1 MDAETGSDQPVS
13 GVASALPAIL
23 VLAPD
28 RAGERSTPVYDW
40 LVVGRECAG
49 VDERHRLLIDDP
61 AVSRAHLELR
71 LDLELDQAWL
81 TDHSTNGT
89 RLNGQRIER
98 SVPVRIKP
106 GDRIRLGGAELQFR
120 SWRFAAGSG
129 AVAPAAVQDLNTIRQ
144 ISVTDMVMV
153 VGDIIGF
160 STIAETTGDRVLL
173 ENIDRLYAGLRQIL
187 ARHDGTLSNYVGDAF
202 FATWE
207 AAVPDNATVDMATFD
222 RAVRDRAARDRAAA
236 GGDAVD
242 PARSAVA
249 FAVEAAETVPRI
261 AAGLDLR
268 DPGGGPLRM
277 GWGVALGPAAV
288 SQLTGM
294 LVTVLGDA
302 TNVAFR
308 LSGLAGRDGRPGV
321 LVTDAVYGA
330 TSAAFAFTSPSAIQ
344 VKGRRQPV
352 QVLGAS
358 RR

>member
-1 MDAETGSDQPVS
+1 MDDETGSDQPVS
-13 GVASALPAIL
+13 GVASAIPATL

-28 RAGERSTPVYDW
+28 RAGERSMPVYDW

-49 VDERHRLLIDDP
+49 HDEQHRLLIDDQ
-61 AVSRAHLELR
+61 AVSRTHLELR

-106 GDRIRLGGAELQFR
+106 GDRVRLGGTELQFR
-120 SWRFAAGSG
+120 SRRFAAAAG
-129 AVAPAAVQDLNTIRQ
+129 AAAPGPPRYLETMRQ
-144 ISVTDMVMV
+144 ISVTEMVMV

-173 ENIDRLYAGLRQIL
+173 ENIDRLYAALRQIL
-187 ARHDGTLSNYVGDAF
+187 ARHHGTLSNYVGDAF

-207 AAVPDNATVDMATFD
+207 AVAPDGAAPAGAV
-222 RAVRDRAARDRAAA
+222 A
-236 GGDAVD
+236 GGEALDA
-242 PARSAVA
+242 ARSAVA
-249 FAVEAAETVPRI
+249 FTVEAAETVPRI
-261 AAGLDLR
+261 AADLDLR

-277 GWGVALGPAAV
+277 GWGAALGPAAV

-308 LSGLAGRDGRPGV
+308 LSGLAGRDGRPAV
-321 LVTDAVYGA
+321 LVTDAVYRA
-330 TSAAFAFTSPSAIQ
+330 TSADFAFTRPSAIQ
-344 VKGRRQPV
+344 VKGRTQPV
-352 QVLGAS
+352 QVLGAG
-358 RR
+358 RL

>member
-1 MDAETGSDQPVS
+1 MDGEAGFDQPAS
-13 GVASALPAIL
+13 GVASALPATL

-61 AVSRAHLELR
+61 AVSRTHLELR

-98 SVPVRIKP
+98 SIPVRIKP
-106 GDRIRLGGAELQFR
+106 GDRVRLGGAELQFR
-120 SWRFAAGSG
+120 SRRFAAGPG
-129 AVAPAAVQDLNTIRQ
+129 AAAPGPARDLKTIRE

-160 STIAETTGDRVLL
+160 STIAETTGDRALL

-187 ARHDGTLSNYVGDAF
+187 ARHHGTLSNYVGDAF

-207 AAVPDNATVDMATFD
+207 AAAPDS
-222 RAVRDRAARDRAAA
+222 AVYDSAVYDSVTPEGAGG

-249 FAVEAAETVPRI
+249 FTVEAAETVPRI

-308 LSGLAGRDGRPGV
+308 LSGLAGREGRPGV
-321 LVTDAVYGA
+321 LVTDAVYRA
-330 TSAAFAFTSPSAIQ
+330 TSPAFAFTPPSAIQ
-344 VKGRRQPV
+344 VKGRSQPV
-352 QVLGAS
+352 EVLGAS
-358 RR
+358 RL

>member
-1 MDAETGSDQPVS
+1 MDGEAGSDQPAS
-13 GVASALPAIL
+13 GVASALPATL

-28 RAGERSTPVYDW
+28 RAGEGSTPVYDW
-40 LVVGRECAG
+40 RVVGRECAG
-49 VDERHRLLIDDP
+49 VDERHRLLIDDQ
-61 AVSRAHLELR
+61 AVSRTHLELR

-89 RLNGQRIER
+89 RLNGHRIER
-98 SVPVRIKP
+98 SIPVRIKP
-106 GDRIRLGGAELQFR
+106 GDRVRLGGAELQFR
-120 SWRFAAGSG
+120 SRRFAAGPG
-129 AVAPAAVQDLNTIRQ
+129 ATATSPARDLKTIRE
-144 ISVTDMVMV
+144 ISVTEMVMV

-160 STIAETTGDRVLL
+160 STIAETTADRVLL
-173 ENIDRLYAGLRQIL
+173 ENIDRLYTGLRQIL
-187 ARHDGTLSNYVGDAF
+187 ARHHGTLSNYVGDAF

-207 AAVPDNATVDMATFD
+207 AAALDG
-222 RAVRDRAARDRAAA
+222 AAYDSAAYDSVTPEGA
-236 GGDAVD
+236 GGGGDAVD

-268 DPGGGPLRM
+268 DPEGGPLRM

-308 LSGLAGRDGRPGV
+308 LSGLAARDGRPDV
-321 LVTDAVYGA
+321 LVTDAVYDA

-352 QVLGAS
+352 QVLGAG

>member
-1 MDAETGSDQPVS
+1 MTGSAWAARNCSS
-13 GVASALPAIL
+13 GPGGSRPGRAPRSPA
-23 VLAPD
+23 
-28 RAGERSTPVYDW
+28 R
-40 LVVGRECAG
+40 
-49 VDERHRLLIDDP
+49 
-61 AVSRAHLELR
+61 
-71 LDLELDQAWL
+71 DL
-81 TDHSTNGT
+81 
-89 RLNGQRIER
+89 
-98 SVPVRIKP
+98 K
-106 GDRIRLGGAELQFR
+106 
-120 SWRFAAGSG
+120 
-129 AVAPAAVQDLNTIRQ
+129 TIRE

-187 ARHDGTLSNYVGDAF
+187 ARHHGTLSNYVGDAF

-207 AAVPDNATVDMATFD
+207 AAALDGAAPDG
-222 RAVRDRAARDRAAA
+222 AAA
-236 GGDAVD
+236 GGGALD

-249 FAVEAAETVPRI
+249 FTVEAAETVPRI

-321 LVTDAVYGA
+321 LVTDAVYRA
-330 TSAAFAFTSPSAIQ
+330 TSAGLRLHLAVRDPGQGPQPAGPGA
-344 VKGRRQPV
+344 RRQPAV
-352 QVLGAS
+352 RPGPRPSAAPVAAPQLGDLRRGDLRAVLDRRGDPRRRPRAWLPSTMPPTARSAREHQPPVGRS
-358 RR
+358 RRIRARAPRDQ